1 MWSVPA
7 VSSLSRPVTARARGR
22 GPMGAEVARGAR
34 RSRDAVH
41 RPRSGLSTRSACA
54 IGMLLLGLCGMSVHK
69 HGHASRHAAGP
80 SARARGSRFPAR
92 PPAPRREHGTRR
104 NRNQNAPS
112 PEAQASAPAGPGAA
126 TRGRSP
132 GRARRVRVSADSVTP
147 VSRTAARCPG
157 APGVRYAP
165 RPPSKERRKNG
176 HTGAPCA
183 VRRHWPCAV
192 YRARMT
198 ARGATARRG
207 CDRPVPF

>member
-1 MWSVPA
+1 M
-7 VSSLSRPVTARARGR
+7 R
-22 GPMGAEVARGAR
+22 
-34 RSRDAVH
+34 H
-41 RPRSGLSTRSACA
+41 RPPSGLSTRSACA

-80 SARARGSRFPAR
+80 SARARGSRPGPR
-92 PPAPRREHGTRR
+92 PRVENRTRR

-157 APGVRYAP
+157 ARRTVCAAASVERTSKEWTYGCALRRAAP
-165 RPPSKERRKNG
+165 LALCGISRADDGAGSDRTARVRPP
-176 HTGAPCA
+176 GAVLAPSA
-183 VRRHWPCAV
+183 L
-192 YRARMT
+192 
-198 ARGATARRG
+198 
-207 CDRPVPF
+207 D